1 MEGDMES
8 CSQGIKNEKDIQ
20 RLEER
25 FMMMLDQVKASLDEL
40 NKKLDGLD
48 KKFEDFKRD
57 MPGQIDKAVETKWRT
72 GVYGI
77 VKWLIITGFGA
88 AIVYIVR
95 GAFGG

>member
-1 MEGDMES
+1 MES
-8 CSQGIKNEKDIQ
+8 CSQGIKNEKDIE

-25 FMMMLDQVKASLDEL
+25 FTMMLDQVKASLDQL
-40 NKKLDGLD
+40 NKKIDGLD
-48 KKFEDFKRD
+48 KKLEDLKGD
-57 MPGQIDKAVETKWRT
+57 LPTQIDKAVDTKWRT
-72 GVYGI
+72 GVYEI

>member
-1 MEGDMES
+1 MDN
-8 CSQGIKNEKDIQ
+8 CPQGIKNEKDVQ

-25 FMMMLDQVKASLDEL
+25 FMLMLDQVKASLDEL
-40 NKKLDGLD
+40 NKKIDCLDR
-48 KKFEDFKRD
+48 KFEDFKRN
-57 MPGQIDKAVETKWRT
+57 MPVQIDKAVDTKWRT

-95 GAFGG
+95 NAFGG